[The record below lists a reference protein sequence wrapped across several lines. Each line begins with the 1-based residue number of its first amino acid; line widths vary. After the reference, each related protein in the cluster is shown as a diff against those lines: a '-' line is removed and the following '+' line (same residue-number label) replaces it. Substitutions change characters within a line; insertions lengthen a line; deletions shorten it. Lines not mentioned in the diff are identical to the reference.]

1 MQSISEFA
9 ERAKISSRVKV
20 SVFQLPSKAL
30 SLNFLVKIK
39 LNLVFVRFNYE
50 LLMPFFFFIESTIFM
65 LEDSKAL

>member
-50 LLMPFFFFIESTIFM
+50 LFDAFDDFF
-65 LEDSKAL
+65 LLH